1 MGLNLGLTVS
11 QIEIDDRSGWSEYM
25 MIELLKLWVKG
36 NGKPATLGTLV
47 TAVRELQNFDLAEI
61 LAADKELH
69 LSGRN
74 YIIN

>member
-1 MGLNLGLTVS
+1 MGLTLS
-11 QIEIDDRSGWSEYM
+11 QIEIDDRSGWSEYV

-36 NGKPATLGTLV
+36 NGKLATLGTLV
-47 TAVRELQNFDLAEI
+47 TAVKDLHADLAER

-74 YIIN
+74 YIIK